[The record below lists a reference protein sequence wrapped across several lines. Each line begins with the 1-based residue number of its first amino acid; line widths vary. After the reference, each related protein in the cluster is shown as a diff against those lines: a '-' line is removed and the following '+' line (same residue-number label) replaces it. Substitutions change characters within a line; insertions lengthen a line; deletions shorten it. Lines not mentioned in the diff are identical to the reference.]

1 MLKISGANRTEQLN
15 AIEAIK
21 DFVRKVNTATS
32 QAFID
37 YQQDDDGCA
46 TLLLHVVGPKA
57 DETKSLTDFHEQ
69 LKRVTAEVEALL
81 PKAPA
86 SAKPSRKA
94 KATEP
99 AGKEKEDAV
108 SDESIPTE

>member
-21 DFVRKVNTATS
+21 DFIRKVNTATS

-46 TLLLHVVGPKA
+46 TLVLHVVGPKVEEA
-57 DETKSLTDFHEQ
+57 KSLADFSEQ
-69 LKRVTAEVEALL
+69 LKRVAAEVEALL
-81 PKAPA
+81 PKPEAPK
-86 SAKPSRKA
+86 KPRSKPKA
-94 KATEP
+94 VTGVQSEDVP
-99 AGKEKEDAV
+99 A
-108 SDESIPTE
+108 DESKASE